1 MTEED
6 YTVIEMSLDVP
17 DNDLD
22 WMTEL
27 AEIVENNTGEW
38 KVDLRENEI
47 VANWRKG
54 LITASE
60 AREQLGDLVVL
71 QERETWAELQ
81 EEYKDDA
88 ETLRFMS
95 EYGYV
100 PFSFELEEWREDD
113 DYPFDDAQKQQFIK
127 ERLEHDHQ

>member
-1 MTEED
+1 MTENGF
-6 YTVIEMSLDVP
+6 TIIEMSLDVP

-27 AEIVENNTGEW
+27 AEITENNTGEW

-47 VANWRKG
+47 VSNWRKG

-71 QERETWAELQ
+71 QEKETWAELQ
-81 EEYKDDA
+81 EEYKDDP
-88 ETLRFMS
+88 ETLKFM
-95 EYGYV
+95 ELYGYV
-100 PFSFELEEWREDD
+100 PFSFELEEWREEE
-113 DYPFDDAQKQQFIK
+113 DYPFK
-127 ERLEHDHQ
+127 